1 MCSIIWSETFIKTNV
16 YKTNQIEKEDN
27 AIREI
32 IQNLK
37 SEAILDITIRT
48 TNFQNTVVLKGK
60 IVCL

>member
-1 MCSIIWSETFIKTNV
+1 MCSIIWSETLQISVRYIKS
-16 YKTNQIEKEDN
+16 DD

>member
-1 MCSIIWSETFIKTNV
+1 MCSIIWSETLQISVRYIIIKS
-16 YKTNQIEKEDN
+16 DD